1 MSNYPAGAEYDSNAP
16 WNQDDS
22 QHEKKVAEYTSE
34 LASYVASWFD
44 YELQESIKELGI
56 PEDVEEE
63 VFNEIYNRGKKIWEQ

>member
-34 LASYVASWFD
+34 LASDVASWFG
-44 YELQESIKELGI
+44 YELDISIKELRI

-63 VFNEIYNRGKKIWEQ
+63 VRTEIYNRAKKIWEQ

>member
-22 QHEKKVAEYTSE
+22 QHEKKVTEYTSE
-34 LASYVASWFD
+34 LASDVASWFG
-44 YELQESIKELGI
+44 YELDISIKELRI

-63 VFNEIYNRGKKIWEQ
+63 VRTEIYNRAKKIWEQ